1 MEKIEF
7 ELVAETGQSNKN
19 IEKVNK
25 SIVDLNKNLDAT
37 AKDAKDGMAAIDEG
51 AKVAKKSSFSLGKVM
66 KGAFAIFGGAGI
78 VALAVK
84 IFQKFAEVL
93 SENQNVA
100 NLFSTATEAISI
112 VLTDLVNFLLSNTAT
127 VTNFMNALFKDPQKT
142 LTEFAKQIQQGIID
156 RFNQLLEVFGL
167 VGKALSHLVKGE
179 FGEAFESIKTAGKEV
194 VDVYTGVDKS
204 FDKVANAVTN
214 YAKET
219 IKTAAANVE
228 LANSAELAAI
238 KNQGLLET
246 FDLQNEKL
254 RQVRDEERNS
264 IDERIQA
271 NNDLRDNLAKQQKL
285 MLANAQISIDAANA
299 KLAKD
304 KDNIE
309 FQKELL
315 TAENELAAVKATIA
329 GFESEFKANDLALDK
344 EKIELTNS
352 KLESETN
359 LSIEKKRLN
368 AEQLEDDV
376 LRIEKMKEIDVEEQD
391 LQAARLQRVLDE
403 ANIGTQAK
411 VDAQIALDEFN
422 AESERT
428 NFERDTELKEAQAEA
443 RQTELDDK
451 KRLSEEETALEEKK
465 KKDKEDTLNAIIS
478 IAGAESKLGRVAF
491 VAKMALQ
498 LQEQIQDAKA
508 LIMKAKNAMIEAKLK
523 GANAGVEITGS
534 VAKGANTAPPP
545 FNVPFILAAITTG
558 IGIIS
563 TVKAA
568 INATKQ
574 VSSQVGAPT
583 GGGGDIASPQAA
595 ISGVSALP
603 PDMTSVGASGANQL
617 ADVIG
622 QQNQQ
627 PIQTFVVASEVTTA
641 QGLERNIINGA
652 TL

>member
-51 AKVAKKSSFSLGKVM
+51 AKNAGKSSFSLGKVL

-84 IFQKFAEVL
+84 VFQKFAEVL
-93 SENQNVA
+93 SQNQNVA
-100 NLFSTATEAISI
+100 NLFAVATEAVSL
-112 VLTDLVNFLLSNTAT
+112 VLNDLVNFLISNVSQ
-127 VTNFMNALFKDPQKT
+127 VTDFMKALFEDPLGSIDK
-142 LTEFAKQIQQGIID
+142 LKVAIKQGFID
-156 RFNQLLEVFGL
+156 RFNEALEVLGFLGSAIKK
-167 VGKALSHLVKGE
+167 VFSGDFSGAMEDVKEAGKQTIDVFTGVDDSFDEVAKTVTEYGKQV
-179 FGEAFESIKTAGKEV
+179 IKTAQ
-194 VDVYTGVDKS
+194 
-204 FDKVANAVTN
+204 
-214 YAKET
+214 
-219 IKTAAANVE
+219 ANVE

-238 KNQGLLET
+238 KNQGLLES
-246 FDLQNEKL
+246 FDFQNEKL
-254 RQVRDEERNS
+254 RQIRDEERNS
-264 IDERIQA
+264 IDERIKA
-271 NNDLRDNLAKQQKL
+271 NNDLRDNLEKQQEL

-368 AEQLEDDV
+368 AEQIEDDKTR
-376 LRIEKMKEIDVEEQD
+376 LLAQQEIDAQEQE
-391 LQAARLQRVLDE
+391 LQVARLQRVLDE
-403 ANIGTQAK
+403 ANLGTQAK
-411 VDAQIALDEFN
+411 IDAQIALDEFN

-428 NFERDTELKEAQAEA
+428 NLERKTEIAEA
-443 RQTELDDK
+443 EKVL
-451 KRLSEEETALEEKK
+451 EEEKR
-465 KKDKEDTLNAIIS
+465 KDKEDTLNAIIS

-498 LQEQIQDAKA
+498 LQEQIMDAKA

-574 VSSQVGAPT
+574 VTSQVGAPT

-603 PDMTSVGASGANQL
+603 PDMTSVGASGSNQL
-617 ADVIG
+617 ADVIS

-627 PIQTFVVASEVTTA
+627 PIQTFVVASDVTTA
-641 QGLERNIINGA
+641 QSLDRNIIDGA

>member
-7 ELVAETGQSNKN
+7 ELVADTNQSNKN

-25 SIVDLNKNLDAT
+25 SVVDLNKNLGET
-37 AKDAKDGMAAIDEG
+37 AIEAKDGMAVIDEG
-51 AKVAKKSSFSLGKVM
+51 AKKAGKSSFSLGKVL

-93 SENQNVA
+93 SENQTIA
-100 NLFSTATEAISI
+100 NLFSVATEAVSI
-112 VLTDLVNFLLSNTAT
+112 VLNDLVNFLINNIST
-127 VTNFMNALFKDPQKT
+127 VTDFMKALFEDPQKT
-142 LTEFAKQIQQGIID
+142 ITEFAQQIQQGVID

-167 VGKALSHLVKGE
+167 VGKALGHLVKGE
-179 FGEAFESIKTAGKEV
+179 FGEAFESIKEAGKET
-194 VDVYTGVDKS
+194 VDVFTGVDDS
-204 FDKVANAVTN
+204 FEKVAEAVTN
-214 YAKET
+214 YAKEV
-219 IKTAAANVE
+219 IKTADANIK

-246 FDLQNEKL
+246 FDFQNEKL
-254 RQVRDEERNS
+254 RQIRDEERNS
-264 IDERIQA
+264 IDERIKA
-271 NNDLRDNLAKQQKL
+271 NNDLRDNLEKQQEL

-304 KDNIE
+304 KNNIE

-315 TAENELAAVKATIA
+315 TAENELAAVRATIA

-359 LSIEKKRLN
+359 LSIERKRLN
-368 AEQLEDDV
+368 AEQIEDDV
-376 LRIEKMKEIDVEEQD
+376 LRLEKMQEIDEQEQE
-391 LQAARLQRVLDE
+391 LQVARLQRVIDE
-403 ANIGTQAK
+403 SNMGTQAK
-411 VDAQIALDEFN
+411 IDAQIALDEFN

-428 NFERDTELKEAQAEA
+428 NLERKTEITEAEA
-443 RQTELDDK
+443 E
-451 KRLSEEETALEEKK
+451 LEEKK
-465 KKDKEDTLNAIIS
+465 RKEKEDTLNTIIS
-478 IAGAESKLGRVAF
+478 IAGAESKLGKVAF
-491 VAKMALQ
+491 IAKMALQ
-498 LQEQIQDAKA
+498 LKEQIMDAKA
-508 LIMKAKNAMIEAKLK
+508 LFMKAKNAMIEAKLK
-523 GANAGVEITGS
+523 GANAGVEISGS

-545 FNVPFILAAITTG
+545 FNIPFILAAITTG

-568 INATKQ
+568 VSATK
-574 VSSQVGAPT
+574 SAASAA
-583 GGGGDIASPQAA
+583 GGGGGGGGTIQSPQASIA
-595 ISGVSALP
+595 SVSSLP
-603 PDMTSVGASGANQL
+603 PDMTSVGGSGANQL

-627 PIQTFVVASEVTTA
+627 PIQTFVVANDVTTA
-641 QGLERNIINGA
+641 QSLERNIVSGA

>member
-7 ELVAETGQSNKN
+7 ELVTDTNQSNKN

-25 SIVDLNKNLDAT
+25 SIVDLNKNLDVT
-37 AKDAKDGMAAIDEG
+37 AKDAKDGMAAIDDG
-51 AKVAKKSSFSLGKVM
+51 AKKAGKSSFSLGKVL

-84 IFQKFAEVL
+84 VFQKFAEVL
-93 SENQNVA
+93 SQNQNVA
-100 NLFSTATEAISI
+100 NLFAVATEAVSL
-112 VLTDLVNFLLSNTAT
+112 VLNDLVNFLISNVSQ
-127 VTNFMNALFKDPQKT
+127 VTDFMKALFEDPLGSIDK
-142 LTEFAKQIQQGIID
+142 LKVAIKQGFID
-156 RFNQLLEVFGL
+156 RFNEALEVLGFLGSAIKK
-167 VGKALSHLVKGE
+167 VFSGDFSGAMEDVKEAGKQTVDVFTGVDDSFDEVAKTVTEYGKQV
-179 FGEAFESIKTAGKEV
+179 IKTAQ
-194 VDVYTGVDKS
+194 
-204 FDKVANAVTN
+204 
-214 YAKET
+214 
-219 IKTAAANVE
+219 ANVE

-238 KNQGLLET
+238 KNQGLLES

-264 IDERIQA
+264 IDERIKA
-271 NNDLRDNLAKQQKL
+271 NNDLRDNLQEQEKL

-368 AEQLEDDV
+368 AEQIEDDKTR
-376 LRIEKMKEIDVEEQD
+376 LLAQQEIDAQEQE
-391 LQAARLQRVLDE
+391 LQVARLQRVLDE
-403 ANIGTQAK
+403 ANAGTQAK
-411 VDAQIALDEFN
+411 IDAQIALDEFN

-428 NFERDTELKEAQAEA
+428 NLERKTEIAEA
-443 RQTELDDK
+443 EK
-451 KRLSEEETALEEKK
+451 ELEEQKV
-465 KKDKEDTLNAIIS
+465 KDKEDTLNAIIS

-498 LQEQIQDAKA
+498 LQEQIADAKA
-508 LIMKAKNAMIEAKLK
+508 LILKAKNAMIEAKLK

-574 VSSQVGAPT
+574 VTSQVGAPT

-595 ISGVSALP
+595 ISGVAALP
-603 PDMTSVGASGANQL
+603 PDMTSVGASGSNQL
-617 ADVIG
+617 ADVIS

-627 PIQTFVVASEVTTA
+627 PIQTFVVASDVTTA
-641 QGLERNIINGA
+641 QSLDRNIIDGA

>member
-19 IEKVNK
+19 IDKVNK

-51 AKVAKKSSFSLGKVM
+51 AKNAGKSSFSLGKVL

-84 IFQKFAEVL
+84 VFQKFAEVL
-93 SENQNVA
+93 SQNQNVA
-100 NLFSTATEAISI
+100 NLFAVATEAVSL
-112 VLTDLVNFLLSNTAT
+112 VLNDLVNFLISNVSQ
-127 VTNFMNALFKDPQKT
+127 VTDFMKALFEDPLGSIDK
-142 LTEFAKQIQQGIID
+142 LKVAIKQGFID
-156 RFNQLLEVFGL
+156 RFNEALEVLGFLGSAIKK
-167 VGKALSHLVKGE
+167 VFSGDFSGAMEDVKEAGKQTIDVFTGVDDSFDEVAKTVTEYGKQV
-179 FGEAFESIKTAGKEV
+179 IKTAQ
-194 VDVYTGVDKS
+194 
-204 FDKVANAVTN
+204 
-214 YAKET
+214 
-219 IKTAAANVE
+219 ANVE

-238 KNQGLLET
+238 KNQGLLES
-246 FDLQNEKL
+246 FDFQNEKL
-254 RQVRDEERNS
+254 RQIRDEERNS
-264 IDERIQA
+264 IDERIKA
-271 NNDLRDNLAKQQKL
+271 NNDLRDNLEKQQEL

-368 AEQLEDDV
+368 AEQIEDDKTR
-376 LRIEKMKEIDVEEQD
+376 LLAQQEIDAQEQE
-391 LQAARLQRVLDE
+391 LQVARLQRVLDE
-403 ANIGTQAK
+403 ANLGTQAK
-411 VDAQIALDEFN
+411 IDAQIALDEFN

-428 NFERDTELKEAQAEA
+428 NLERKTEIAEA
-443 RQTELDDK
+443 EKVL
-451 KRLSEEETALEEKK
+451 EEEKR
-465 KKDKEDTLNAIIS
+465 KDKEDTLNAIIS

-498 LQEQIQDAKA
+498 LQEQIMDAKA

-574 VSSQVGAPT
+574 VTSQVGAPT

-603 PDMTSVGASGANQL
+603 PDMTSVGASGSNQL
-617 ADVIG
+617 ADVIS

-627 PIQTFVVASEVTTA
+627 PIQTFVVASDVTTA
-641 QGLERNIINGA
+641 QSLDRNIIDGA